1 MLPLPITPRDF
12 DHRILT
18 PALSLLP
25 DAMDTPEARV
35 LLIAIA
41 LQESALAHRWQIV
54 DESQPQRK
62 GPARGL
68 LQFER
73 AGGCAG
79 VLTHPSSRYWMHRV
93 CAVRGVAPN
102 ARALWL
108 ALERDDVLAAAAG
121 RLLLFTDP
129 KRLPDVD
136 DEAGA
141 WRYYLRIWRPG
152 RPHRSRWP
160 TNHAA
165 ALEVFEWTGS
175 TSPLPA

>member
-1 MLPLPITPRDF
+1 MLPLPITPEDF
-12 DHRILT
+12 DRLVLT
-18 PALSLLP
+18 PALALLP
-25 DAMDTPEARV
+25 GAMDTPEARV
-35 LLIAIA
+35 LLTAIA
-41 LQESALAHRWQIV
+41 LQESALKHRWQVV
-54 DESQPQRK
+54 DAANPQRK

-93 CAVRGVAPN
+93 CAVREIAPN
-102 ARALWL
+102 ARSLWF

-129 KRLPDVD
+129 RRLPEIG

-141 WRYYLRIWRPG
+141 WRYYTRNWRPG
-152 RPHRSRWP
+152 KPHPKAWP
-160 TNHAA
+160 ANYRRAT
-165 ALEVFEWTGS
+165 EVFEWTG
-175 TSPLPA
+175 